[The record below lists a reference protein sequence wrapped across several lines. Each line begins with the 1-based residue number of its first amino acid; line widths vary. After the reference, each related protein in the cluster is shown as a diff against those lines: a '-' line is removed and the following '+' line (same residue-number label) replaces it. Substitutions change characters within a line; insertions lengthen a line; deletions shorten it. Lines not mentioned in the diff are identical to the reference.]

1 MSVPYKT
8 TENTFVSHYMSQDKK
23 YFLLIV
29 PVLPPI
35 TLLVINIPVVKST
48 INNHGL
54 DYILFT
60 LFIISISLFGLILY
74 VKHLLTNK
82 SISRDTKAIWVFSF
96 VIFQSI
102 TQVIYWFKY
111 IRTKEQ

>member
-60 LFIISISLFGLILY
+60 LFIISLFGLILY

-82 SISRDTKAIWVFSF
+82 SISLDTRVVWLLCFI
-96 VIFQSI
+96 IFQSI
-102 TQVIYWFKY
+102 TQVMYWFKY